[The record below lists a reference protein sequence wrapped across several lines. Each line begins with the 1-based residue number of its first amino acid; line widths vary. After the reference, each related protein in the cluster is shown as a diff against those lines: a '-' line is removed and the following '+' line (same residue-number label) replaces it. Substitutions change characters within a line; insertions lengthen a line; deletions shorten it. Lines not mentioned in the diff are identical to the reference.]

1 MQVAQIEA
9 GPATRYQGALGLR
22 RWKVGAMFREAFGLR
37 RDPFL
42 DTADPAFY
50 YETISCAHAKRRL
63 TECLA
68 QGRGLAVVVGPIG
81 AGKTTLLNAAQEPL
95 LQDERFLVAAI
106 LDPAFEGEPELL
118 DGILGAF
125 GFDAP
130 ADAGVRTRK
139 DALKRAL
146 FSAATDDD
154 RQAVLFIDEAQTL
167 RPELLESLR
176 SLLNYQ
182 LDDRKLLSIVL
193 AGQPELTES
202 LRAKPNLADRIAL
215 LLQLRPLTESEA
227 AALIDHRLRHAGY
240 SRPES
245 PFGPDAA
252 ALLWR
257 HAAGLPRRLTVL
269 ARESM
274 EEAAQNGRSVVSAGD
289 VEAAAAN
296 LIGKHDESIQ
306 QPSPAVEHRRRDH
319 ELPWWMFWKRA
330 S

>member
-1 MQVAQIEA
+1 
-9 GPATRYQGALGLR
+9 
-22 RWKVGAMFREAFGLR
+22 MFREAFGLR

-95 LQDERFLVAAI
+95 LQDDRYLVAAV
-106 LDPAFEGEPELL
+106 LDPAFEGEQEML
-118 DGILGAF
+118 DGILAAF
-125 GFDAP
+125 GFDTP
-130 ADAGVRTRK
+130 AEGGVRARK

-146 FSAATDDD
+146 FATATEDE
-154 RQAVLFIDEAQTL
+154 RQAVLFVDEAQTL
-167 RPELLESLR
+167 RPGLLESLR

-193 AGQPELTES
+193 AGQPELTEM
-202 LRAKPNLADRIAL
+202 LHAKPNLSDRIAL

-227 AALIDHRLRHAGY
+227 AAMIDHRLRHAGY
-240 SRPES
+240 ARPES
-245 PFGPDAA
+245 PFGADAA

-274 EEAAQNGRSVVSAGD
+274 EEAAQNGRSVVGPGD

-296 LIGKHDESIQ
+296 LIGKPGDERT
-306 QPSPAVEHRRRDH
+306 QPAQAIAPAEPVR

>member
-1 MQVAQIEA
+1 
-9 GPATRYQGALGLR
+9 
-22 RWKVGAMFREAFGLR
+22 MFREAFGLR

-95 LQDERFLVAAI
+95 LQDDRFLVAAI
-106 LDPAFEGEPELL
+106 LDPAFEGESELL
-118 DGILGAF
+118 EGILGAF
-125 GFDAP
+125 GFDTP
-130 ADAGVRTRK
+130 TEAGIRARK

-146 FSAATDDD
+146 FTTATEDE

-167 RPELLESLR
+167 RAELLESLR

-182 LDDRKLLSIVL
+182 LENRKLLSIVL
-193 AGQPELTES
+193 AGQPELIDT
-202 LRAKPNLADRIAL
+202 LRAQPNVSDRIAL

-227 AALIDHRLRHAGY
+227 AAMIDHRLRHAGY
-240 SRPES
+240 SRPDS

-274 EEAAQNGRSVVSAGD
+274 EEAAQNGRSMVCAD
-289 VEAAAAN
+289 DITAAAAN
-296 LIGKHDESIQ
+296 LIGKPEDLGQQHPAAVDRRPPEHD
-306 QPSPAVEHRRRDH
+306 
-319 ELPWWMFWKRA
+319 LPWWMFWKRA

>member
-1 MQVAQIEA
+1 
-9 GPATRYQGALGLR
+9 
-22 RWKVGAMFREAFGLR
+22 MFREAFGLR

-106 LDPAFEGEPELL
+106 LDPAFESEAELL
-118 DGILGAF
+118 EGILGAF
-125 GFDAP
+125 GFDSP
-130 ADAGVRTRK
+130 TEAGVRARK

-146 FSAATDDD
+146 FTTATQDE

-167 RPELLESLR
+167 PPDLLESLR

-193 AGQPELTES
+193 AGQPELTGA
-202 LRAKPNLADRIAL
+202 LRAKPNLSDRIAL
-215 LLQLRPLTESEA
+215 LLELRPLTESEA
-227 AALIDHRLRHAGY
+227 AAMIDHRLRHAGY

-245 PFGPDAA
+245 PFGPDAS

-274 EEAAQNGRSVVSAGD
+274 EEAAQNGRATVGIGD
-289 VEAAAAN
+289 VAAAAEN
-296 LIGKHDESIQ
+296 LIGKPESAGPQRTSAIE
-306 QPSPAVEHRRRDH
+306 PDRRVERD
-319 ELPWWMFWKRA
+319 LPWWMFWRRA

>member
-1 MQVAQIEA
+1 
-9 GPATRYQGALGLR
+9 
-22 RWKVGAMFREAFGLR
+22 MFREAFGLR

-95 LQDERFLVAAI
+95 LQDDRFLVAAI
-106 LDPAFEGEPELL
+106 LDPAFDGEAELL
-118 DGILGAF
+118 EGILGAF

-130 ADAGVRTRK
+130 AEASVRIRK

-146 FSAATDDD
+146 FATAAEHE
-154 RQAVLFIDEAQTL
+154 RQAVLFIDEAQCL
-167 RPELLESLR
+167 SSALLESLR

-182 LDDRKLLSIVL
+182 LDDRKLLSIAL
-193 AGQPELTES
+193 AGQPELTAT
-202 LRAKPNLADRIAL
+202 LRAQPNFSDRIAL
-215 LLQLRPLTESEA
+215 LLQLRPLAESEA
-227 AALIDHRLRHAGY
+227 AAMIDHRLRHAGY
-240 SRPES
+240 ARAES
-245 PFGPDAA
+245 PFGHEAA
-252 ALLWR
+252 TSLWR

-274 EEAAQNGRSVVSAGD
+274 EEAAQNGRSMVCTGD

-296 LIGKHDESIQ
+296 LIGGPIERSLTS
-306 QPSPAVEHRRRDH
+306 SPEDDH
-319 ELPWWMFWKRA
+319 HQSASSMPWWMFWRRA

>member
-1 MQVAQIEA
+1 
-9 GPATRYQGALGLR
+9 
-22 RWKVGAMFREAFGLR
+22 MFREAFGLR

-68 QGRGLAVVVGPIG
+68 EGRGLAVVVGPIG

-95 LQDERFLVAAI
+95 LQDERFLVAVV
-106 LDPAFEGEPELL
+106 LDPTFGDEAELL
-118 DGILGAF
+118 EGILGAF
-125 GFDAP
+125 GFDMP
-130 ADAGVRTRK
+130 AEGNARSRK

-146 FSAATDDD
+146 FASAIDDG
-154 RQAVLFIDEAQTL
+154 RQAVLFIDEAQL
-167 RPELLESLR
+167 LGPALLESLR

-182 LDDRKLLSIVL
+182 LDDRKLLSMVL
-193 AGQPELTES
+193 AGQPELAET
-202 LRAKPNLADRIAL
+202 LRKQPNFSDRIAL

-257 HAAGLPRRLTVL
+257 RAKGLPRRLTVL

-274 EEAAQNGRSVVSAGD
+274 EEAAQNGRAVVSKDD
-289 VEAAAAN
+289 VEVAAAN
-296 LIGKHDESIQ
+296 LIGEPVTESVM
-306 QPSPAVEHRRRDH
+306 PSTPADRERTPPDM
-319 ELPWWMFWKRA
+319 PWWMFWRRA

>member
-1 MQVAQIEA
+1 
-9 GPATRYQGALGLR
+9 
-22 RWKVGAMFREAFGLR
+22 MFVETFGLR

-95 LQDERFLVAAI
+95 LEDERFLVAAV
-106 LDPAFEGEPELL
+106 LDPSFADEAELL
-118 DGILGAF
+118 DGIIGAF

-130 ADAGVRTRK
+130 AGSSVRVRK

-146 FSAATDDD
+146 FSSAIDDG

-167 RPELLESLR
+167 NPQLLESLR
-176 SLLNYQ
+176 GLLNYQ

-193 AGQPELTES
+193 AGQPELAAA
-202 LRAKPNLADRIAL
+202 LRAQPNFSDRIAL

-227 AALIDHRLRHAGY
+227 AAMIDHRLRHAGY
-240 SRPES
+240 ARPDS
-245 PFGPDAA
+245 PFSAGAA
-252 ALLWR
+252 AQLWR
-257 HAAGLPRRLTVL
+257 RAGGLPRRLTVL

-274 EEAAQNGRSVVSAGD
+274 EEAAQNGRTSVGESD
-289 VEAAAAN
+289 VAAAAAN
-296 LIGKHDESIQ
+296 LIGE
-306 QPSPAVEHRRRDH
+306 PAVH
-319 ELPWWMFWKRA
+319 ENPPAAMADRQEPLATMPWWMFWRRA

>member
-1 MQVAQIEA
+1 M
-9 GPATRYQGALGLR
+9 PRLNPH
-22 RWKVGAMFREAFGLR
+22 AMFREAFGLR

-63 TECLA
+63 TDCLA
-68 QGRGLAVVVGPIG
+68 EGRGLAVVVGPIG

-106 LDPAFEGEPELL
+106 LDPVFDGEADLL
-118 DGILGAF
+118 EAILGAF

-130 ADAGVRTRK
+130 AESGVRQRK

-146 FSAATDDD
+146 FASATDDA

-167 RPELLESLR
+167 AQPLLECLR

-182 LDDRKLLSIVL
+182 LDNRKLLSIAL
-193 AGQPELTES
+193 AGQPELIET
-202 LRAKPNLADRIAL
+202 LLAKPNFSDRIAL
-215 LLQLRPLTESEA
+215 LLQLRPLAASEA
-227 AALIDHRLRHAGY
+227 AAMIDHRLRQAGY
-240 SRPES
+240 SRATS
-245 PFGPDAA
+245 PFGDGAA
-252 ALLWR
+252 GLLWQR
-257 HAAGLPRRLTVL
+257 AAGLPRRLTVL

-274 EEAAQNGRSVVSAGD
+274 EEAAQSGRSVVSAAD

-296 LIGKHDESIQ
+296 VIGGPASEAD
-306 QPSPAVEHRRRDH
+306 PSQATADRGRSLPG
-319 ELPWWMFWKRA
+319 LPWWMFWRRA

>member
-1 MQVAQIEA
+1 
-9 GPATRYQGALGLR
+9 
-22 RWKVGAMFREAFGLR
+22 MFREAFGLR

-106 LDPAFEGEPELL
+106 LDPVFENESELL
-118 DGILGAF
+118 AGILGAF
-125 GFDAP
+125 GFDTP
-130 ADAGVRTRK
+130 AESGVRTRK

-146 FSAATDDD
+146 FATATEEQ
-154 RQAVLFIDEAQTL
+154 RQAVLFIDEAQCL

-193 AGQPELTES
+193 AGQPELTGM
-202 LRAKPNLADRIAL
+202 LRAKPNVSDRIAL

-227 AALIDHRLRHAGY
+227 AAMIDHRLRHAGY
-240 SRPES
+240 ARPES
-245 PFGPDAA
+245 PFGPDSA

-257 HAAGLPRRLTVL
+257 HAVGLPRRLTVL

-274 EEAAQNGRSVVSAGD
+274 EEAAQSGRSAVCVDD

-296 LIGKHDESIQ
+296 VIDKPESGA
-306 QPSPAVEHRRRDH
+306 QPSAPAVERGRPIQAM
-319 ELPWWMFWKRA
+319 PWWMFWKRA

>member
-1 MQVAQIEA
+1 
-9 GPATRYQGALGLR
+9 
-22 RWKVGAMFREAFGLR
+22 MFREAFGLR

-95 LQDERFLVAAI
+95 LQDERYLVAAI
-106 LDPAFEGEPELL
+106 LDPTFEGESELL

-130 ADAGVRTRK
+130 AEAGARARK

-146 FSAATDDD
+146 FETATEDE
-154 RQAVLFIDEAQTL
+154 RQAVLFIDEAQCMQ
-167 RPELLESLR
+167 PDLLESLR

-193 AGQPELTES
+193 AGQPELTGM
-202 LRAKPNLADRIAL
+202 LRAKPNLSDRIAL

-227 AALIDHRLRHAGY
+227 AALIDHRLRQAGY
-240 SRPES
+240 MRPES

-274 EEAAQNGRSVVSAGD
+274 EEAAQNGRAMIGVDD

-296 LIGKHDESIQ
+296 VIGKADGAA
-306 QPSPAVEHRRRDH
+306 QPPAPAVEHSLPGH
-319 ELPWWMFWKRA
+319 AMPWWMFWKRA

>member
-1 MQVAQIEA
+1 MRGAQIDASRGA
-9 GPATRYQGALGLR
+9 GGLQHL
-22 RWKVGAMFREAFGLR
+22 KPLAMFREAFGLR

-68 QGRGLAVVVGPIG
+68 EGRGLAVVVGPIG

-95 LQDERFLVAAI
+95 LQDERFLVAAV
-106 LDPAFEGEPELL
+106 LDPAFNDEAELL

-130 ADAGVRTRK
+130 AESGVRKSK

-146 FSAATDDD
+146 FATAIDDG
-154 RQAVLFIDEAQTL
+154 RQAVLFIDEAQL
-167 RPELLESLR
+167 LGPALLESLR

-193 AGQPELTES
+193 AGQPELAET
-202 LRAKPNLADRIAL
+202 LRGQPNFSDRIAL
-215 LLQLRPLTESEA
+215 LLQLRPLAESEA
-227 AALIDHRLRHAGY
+227 AAMIDHRLRHAGY

-245 PFGPDAA
+245 PFGPEAA

-257 HAAGLPRRLTVL
+257 RAAGLPRRLTVI

-274 EEAAQNGRSVVSAGD
+274 EVAAQNGRSEVCVAD
-289 VEAAAAN
+289 VETAAAN
-296 LIGKHDESIQ
+296 LIGEPVS
-306 QPSPAVEHRRRDH
+306 PSASVDLARP
-319 ELPWWMFWKRA
+319 LPGMPWWMFWRRA

>member
-1 MQVAQIEA
+1 
-9 GPATRYQGALGLR
+9 
-22 RWKVGAMFREAFGLR
+22 MFREAFGLR

-68 QGRGLAVVVGPIG
+68 EGRGLAVVVGPIG

-95 LQDERFLVAAI
+95 LQDDRFLVAVI
-106 LDPAFEGEPELL
+106 LDPTFGDEAELL
-118 DGILGAF
+118 EAILGAF
-125 GFDAP
+125 GFDVP
-130 ADAGVRTRK
+130 AEGSARNRK

-146 FSAATDDD
+146 FTSAIDEG
-154 RQAVLFIDEAQTL
+154 RQAVLFIDEAQCL
-167 RPELLESLR
+167 SPALLESLR

-193 AGQPELTES
+193 AGQPELSET
-202 LRAKPNLADRIAL
+202 LRSQPNFSDRIAL
-215 LLQLRPLTESEA
+215 LLQLRPLAESEA

-245 PFGPDAA
+245 PFGHEAA

-257 HAAGLPRRLTVL
+257 RAAGLPRRLTVL

-274 EEAAQNGRSVVSAGD
+274 EEAAQSGRSEVGASD

-296 LIGKHDESIQ
+296 FIGDPDDEAH
-306 QPSPAVEHRRRDH
+306 QPSEPVERAQSLPAM
-319 ELPWWMFWKRA
+319 PWWMFWRRA

>member
-1 MQVAQIEA
+1 
-9 GPATRYQGALGLR
+9 
-22 RWKVGAMFREAFGLR
+22 MFVETFGLR

-95 LQDERFLVAAI
+95 LEDQRFLVAAV
-106 LDPAFEGEPELL
+106 LDPSFADEAELL
-118 DGILGAF
+118 DGIIGAF

-130 ADAGVRTRK
+130 ADSSVRARK

-146 FSAATDDD
+146 FSAAIDDG
-154 RQAVLFIDEAQTL
+154 RQAVLFVDEAQTL
-167 RPELLESLR
+167 SPQLLESLR
-176 SLLNYQ
+176 GLLNYQ

-193 AGQPELTES
+193 AGQPELAAA
-202 LRAKPNLADRIAL
+202 LRAQPNFSDRIAL

-227 AALIDHRLRHAGY
+227 AAMIDHRLRHAGY
-240 SRPES
+240 ARPDS
-245 PFGPDAA
+245 PFSAA
-252 ALLWR
+252 AAAQLWR
-257 HAAGLPRRLTVL
+257 RAGGLPRRLTVL

-274 EEAAQNGRSVVSAGD
+274 EEAAQNGRTSVGESD
-289 VEAAAAN
+289 VAAAAAN
-296 LIGKHDESIQ
+296 LIGE
-306 QPSPAVEHRRRDH
+306 PAVLENPPAAIADRQ
-319 ELPWWMFWKRA
+319 EPLPTMPWWMFWRRA

>member
-1 MQVAQIEA
+1 MLTAQI
-9 GPATRYQGALGLR
+9 GAR
-22 RWKVGAMFREAFGLR
+22 RGAHRRSRLNLHAMFVETFGLR

-42 DTADPAFY
+42 DTADPSFY

-95 LQDERFLVAAI
+95 LEDERFLVAAV
-106 LDPAFEGEPELL
+106 LDPSFGDEAELL

-130 ADAGVRTRK
+130 AASGVRARK

-146 FSAATDDD
+146 FSSAIDEG

-167 RPELLESLR
+167 SPALLESLR

-193 AGQPELTES
+193 AGQPELADA
-202 LRAKPNLADRIAL
+202 LRAQPNFSDRIAL

-227 AALIDHRLRHAGY
+227 AAMLDHRLRRAGY
-240 SRPES
+240 ARPDS
-245 PFGPDAA
+245 PFGPGAA
-252 ALLWR
+252 TLLWR
-257 HAAGLPRRLTVL
+257 RAAGLPRRLTVL

-274 EEAAQNGRSVVSAGD
+274 EEAAQNGRTSVGEGD
-289 VEAAAAN
+289 VDAAAAN
-296 LIGKHDESIQ
+296 FIGEPAAREEP
-306 QPSPAVEHRRRDH
+306 PSTISDRQGPPPPM
-319 ELPWWMFWKRA
+319 PWWMFWRRA

>member
-1 MQVAQIEA
+1 
-9 GPATRYQGALGLR
+9 
-22 RWKVGAMFREAFGLR
+22 MFREAFGLR

-50 YETISCAHAKRRL
+50 YETLSCAHAKRRL

-106 LDPAFEGEPELL
+106 LDPTFDSESELL
-118 DGILGAF
+118 DGILGAC
-125 GFDAP
+125 GFDQP
-130 ADAGVRTRK
+130 AETGVRARK

-146 FSAATDDD
+146 FTTATEDE
-154 RQAVLFIDEAQTL
+154 RQAVLFIDEAQCL

-193 AGQPELTES
+193 AGQPELNDT
-202 LRAKPNLADRIAL
+202 LRAKPNLSDRIAL

-227 AALIDHRLRHAGY
+227 AAMIDHRLRHAGY

-245 PFGPDAA
+245 PFGSDAA

-274 EEAAQNGRSVVSAGD
+274 EEAAQNGRSIVSVD
-289 VEAAAAN
+289 DIEAAASN
-296 LIGKHDESIQ
+296 SIAASNEIAI
-306 QPSPAVEHRRRDH
+306 QPQPPIDRRPPVR

>member
-1 MQVAQIEA
+1 
-9 GPATRYQGALGLR
+9 
-22 RWKVGAMFREAFGLR
+22 MFREAFGLR

-106 LDPAFEGEPELL
+106 LDPAFESEAELL
-118 DGILGAF
+118 EGILGAF
-125 GFDAP
+125 GFDSP
-130 ADAGVRTRK
+130 TEAGVRARK

-146 FSAATDDD
+146 FTTATQDE

-167 RPELLESLR
+167 PPDLLESLR

-193 AGQPELTES
+193 AGQPELTGA
-202 LRAKPNLADRIAL
+202 LRAKPNLSDRIAL
-215 LLQLRPLTESEA
+215 LLELRPLTESEA
-227 AALIDHRLRHAGY
+227 AAMIDHRLRHAGY

-245 PFGPDAA
+245 PFGPDAS

-274 EEAAQNGRSVVSAGD
+274 EEAAQNGRATVGIGD
-289 VEAAAAN
+289 VAAAAEN
-296 LIGKHDESIQ
+296 LIGKPESAGPQRTSAIE
-306 QPSPAVEHRRRDH
+306 PDRRAERD
-319 ELPWWMFWKRA
+319 LPWWMFWRRA

>member
-1 MQVAQIEA
+1 METAQI
-9 GPATRYQGALGLR
+9 GARRGAHGLLR
-22 RWKVGAMFREAFGLR
+22 LNPLAMFVETFGLR

-95 LQDERFLVAAI
+95 LEDERLLVAAV
-106 LDPAFEGEPELL
+106 LDPSFGDETELL
-118 DGILGAF
+118 DAILGAF
-125 GFDAP
+125 GFEAP
-130 ADAGVRTRK
+130 AETGARARK

-146 FSAATDDD
+146 FSSAIDEG

-167 RPELLESLR
+167 TPALLESLR

-193 AGQPELTES
+193 AGQPELAGM
-202 LRAKPNLADRIAL
+202 LRAQPNFSDRIAL

-227 AALIDHRLRHAGY
+227 AAMIDHRLRRAGY

-245 PFGPDAA
+245 PFSPGTA

-257 HAAGLPRRLTVL
+257 RAAGLPRRLTML

-274 EEAAQNGRSVVSAGD
+274 EEAAQNGRTSVGESD

-296 LIGKHDESIQ
+296 LIGESPTTEAA
-306 QPSPAVEHRRRDH
+306 PSPPAALKTPLPP
-319 ELPWWMFWKRA
+319 LPWWMFWRRA

>member
-1 MQVAQIEA
+1 
-9 GPATRYQGALGLR
+9 
-22 RWKVGAMFREAFGLR
+22 MFREAFGLR

-95 LQDERFLVAAI
+95 LQDDRFLVAAI
-106 LDPAFEGEPELL
+106 LDPTFEGEAELL

-125 GFDAP
+125 GFEAP
-130 ADAGVRTRK
+130 PETGVRARK

-146 FSAATDDD
+146 FTSATEDE
-154 RQAVLFIDEAQTL
+154 RQAVLFIDEAQCL

-193 AGQPELTES
+193 AGQPELTDA
-202 LRAKPNLADRIAL
+202 LRAKPNLSDRIAL

-227 AALIDHRLRHAGY
+227 AAMIDHRLRHAGY

-245 PFGPDAA
+245 PFGSDAA

-257 HAAGLPRRLTVL
+257 RAAGLPRRLTVL

-274 EEAAQNGRSVVSAGD
+274 EEAAQNGRSVVGAAD

-296 LIGKHDESIQ
+296 AVGAPNGVPLQPQPTLERTPPTHES
-306 QPSPAVEHRRRDH
+306 
-319 ELPWWMFWKRA
+319 PWWMFWKRA

>member
-1 MQVAQIEA
+1 
-9 GPATRYQGALGLR
+9 
-22 RWKVGAMFREAFGLR
+22 MFREAFGLR

-106 LDPAFEGEPELL
+106 LDPVFEGESELL
-118 DGILGAF
+118 EGILGAF
-125 GFDAP
+125 GFETP
-130 ADAGVRTRK
+130 VEPGVRARK

-146 FSAATDDD
+146 FTTANEDA
-154 RQAVLFIDEAQTL
+154 RQAILFIDEAQSL

-193 AGQPELTES
+193 AGQPELTDS
-202 LRAKPNLADRIAL
+202 LRAKPNLSDRIAL

-227 AALIDHRLRHAGY
+227 AAMIDHRLRHAGY
-240 SRPES
+240 VRPES

-274 EEAAQNGRSVVSAGD
+274 EEAAQNRRSVVSAGD

-296 LIGKHDESIQ
+296 CINAPNEVSLRPQSSIDRMR
-306 QPSPAVEHRRRDH
+306 PVR

>member
-1 MQVAQIEA
+1 M
-9 GPATRYQGALGLR
+9 L
-22 RWKVGAMFREAFGLR
+22 REAFGLR

-81 AGKTTLLNAAQEPL
+81 AGKTTLLNASQEPL
-95 LQDERFLVAAI
+95 LQDDRFLVAAI
-106 LDPAFEGEPELL
+106 LDPAFEGESELL
-118 DGILGAF
+118 EGILGAF
-125 GFDAP
+125 GFDTP
-130 ADAGVRTRK
+130 AEAGIRARK

-146 FSAATDDD
+146 FTTATEDE

-167 RPELLESLR
+167 RAELLECLR

-193 AGQPELTES
+193 AGQPELIDT
-202 LRAKPNLADRIAL
+202 LRAQPNVSDRIAL
-215 LLQLRPLTESEA
+215 LLQLRPLTASEA
-227 AALIDHRLRHAGY
+227 AAMIDHRLRHAGY
-240 SRPES
+240 SRPDS

-274 EEAAQNGRSVVSAGD
+274 EEAAQNGRSMVCAD
-289 VEAAAAN
+289 DITAAAAN
-296 LIGKHDESIQ
+296 LIGKPEDLGQ
-306 QPSPAVEHRRRDH
+306 QHPAAVEGRPPEHD
-319 ELPWWMFWKRA
+319 LPWWMFWKRA

>member
-1 MQVAQIEA
+1 
-9 GPATRYQGALGLR
+9 
-22 RWKVGAMFREAFGLR
+22 MFREAFGLR

-63 TECLA
+63 TDCLA
-68 QGRGLAVVVGPIG
+68 QGRGLAVAVGSIG

-95 LQDERFLVAAI
+95 LEDQRYLVAAI
-106 LDPAFEGEPELL
+106 LDPTFDSEAELL
-118 DGILGAF
+118 DGILAAF

-130 ADAGVRTRK
+130 SETGVRARK

-146 FSAATDDD
+146 FATAEDDG
-154 RQAVLFIDEAQTL
+154 RQAVLFIDEAQSLNAT
-167 RPELLESLR
+167 LLESLR

-193 AGQPELTES
+193 AGQPELAET
-202 LRAKPNLADRIAL
+202 LRAQPNFSDRVAL
-215 LLQLRPLTESEA
+215 LLQLRPLAESEA
-227 AALIDHRLRHAGY
+227 AAMIDHRLRHAGY
-240 SRPES
+240 SRAQS
-245 PFGPDAA
+245 PFGADAIA
-252 ALLWR
+252 RLWR
-257 HAAGLPRRLTVL
+257 HSAGLPRRLTVL

-274 EEAAQNGRSVVSAGD
+274 EEAAQDGRSTVTADD

-296 LIGKHDESIQ
+296 TIERVDRQRSTASATAKA
-306 QPSPAVEHRRRDH
+306 SPVI
-319 ELPWWMFWKRA
+319 PWWMFWRRA